1 MSDPRSPDG
10 PLTDGQAFRAYLQS
24 ALAVLTPLTALGYFQ
39 ERLPGAPDEALAE
52 IVNVFTAWAQ
62 PQRERFLAALPEDK
76 RGLFAIFGH
85 RAATLSI
92 RQLRPEWLRLGLVGF
107 VMAHAMMHDA
117 AQIGRQGGAGPDAAP
132 DAALAVFYHC
142 ARMLEIEPVDL
153 FDEAAG
159 YAPAELALRMRAFG
173 RREDVVLKQF
183 GWRKIQTPDGVRF
196 KFEWG

>member
-10 PLTDGQAFRAYLQS
+10 PSADGQAFRAYLQG
-24 ALAVLTPLTALGYFQ
+24 ALAVLAPLTALSYFQ
-39 ERLPGAPDEALAE
+39 ERLPGATDEALAE
-52 IVNVFTAWAQ
+52 IVNVFTAWAR
-62 PQRERFLAALPEDK
+62 PQRERFLTALPEGK

-92 RQLRPEWLRLGLVGF
+92 RQLKPEWLRLGLVGF
-107 VMAHAMMHDA
+107 AMAHDTG
-117 AQIGRQGGAGPDAAP
+117 QIGRQGGAGS

-142 ARMLEIEPVDL
+142 ATTLAVEPAGL

-159 YAPAELALRMRAFG
+159 YAPGELALRMRAFG
-173 RREDVVLKQF
+173 RREDVALKQF
-183 GWRKIQTPDGVRF
+183 GWRKIHTPDGVRF